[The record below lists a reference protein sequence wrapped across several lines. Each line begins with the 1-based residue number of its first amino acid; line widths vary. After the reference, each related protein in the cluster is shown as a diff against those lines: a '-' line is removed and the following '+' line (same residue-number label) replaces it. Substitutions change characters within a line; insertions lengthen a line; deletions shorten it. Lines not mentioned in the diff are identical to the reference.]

1 MAEPVQELAHE
12 EFRTVVLNP
21 SFACI
26 LGASAVRK
34 GDYRFH
40 SYPRLGSP
48 ESTDA
53 LAAGLASF
61 MEDFPLVP
69 GRYAS
74 YVASFQEPGGITA
87 QQFEKLLWQ
96 TLQQLHERDAQ
107 AWDPSVSSD
116 PDDAG
121 FSFSFHGR
129 AFFVVGLHAG
139 SPRWTRRLAFPTLVF
154 NAHEQFEDLRRS
166 GRFPAVQQ
174 TIRKRDTKLQG
185 SPNPALAE
193 YGRESEARQY
203 AGRLVSQDWQCPFH
217 QTGHQS

>member
-1 MAEPVQELAHE
+1 MIQAVEDLAHE

-21 SFACI
+21 SFACV
-26 LGASAVRK
+26 LGASAVRR

-48 ESTDA
+48 ESADA
-53 LAAGLASF
+53 LAGNLAAF
-61 MEDFPLVP
+61 IQDFPLTP

-74 YVASFQEPGGITA
+74 YVASFREPGGVTA
-87 QQFEKLLWQ
+87 AEFEKLLWQ
-96 TLQQLHERDAQ
+96 TLQHLHQRDEQ

-166 GRFPAVQQ
+166 GKFPNVQQ
-174 TIRKRDTKLQG
+174 TIRNRDTKLQG
-185 SPNPALAE
+185 SPNPALAD

-203 AGRLVSQDWQCPFH
+203 AGRVVSPDWECPF
-217 QTGHQS
+217 QQREGQS